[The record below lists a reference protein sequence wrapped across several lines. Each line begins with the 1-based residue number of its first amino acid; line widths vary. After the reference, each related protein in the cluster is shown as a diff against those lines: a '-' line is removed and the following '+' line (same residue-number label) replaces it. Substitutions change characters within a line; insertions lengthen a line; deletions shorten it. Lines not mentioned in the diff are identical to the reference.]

1 MNHLDVVRRLK
12 YLFFRATDKNIS
24 DEDRAY
30 YFNQYDA
37 LFDLFDK
44 DFDLDAALKEY
55 DKYRAKTR
63 RVRRKILEMMF
74 YGSCSFLTLTFTD
87 EVLANTSQDTRRRYV
102 ARFLKQIS
110 DDYVGNVDYGKING
124 REHYHAVVRGIN
136 IDMSAWDKYGFSHAQ
151 IVGKS
156 DGSTQAAKMSKYI
169 YKLSNHAT
177 KGTTNNKKIIYSRQK

>member
-1 MNHLDVVRRLK
+1 MNHLDVARRLK
-12 YLFFRATDKNIS
+12 YLFFRATDKHIS

-44 DFDLDAALKEY
+44 EFDLDASLKEY

-87 EVLANTSQDTRRRYV
+87 EVLANTTEHTRRRYV

-110 DDYVGNVDYGKING
+110 DDYVGNVDYGKLNG
-124 REHYHAVVRGIN
+124 REHYHAVVRGVN
-136 IDMSAWDKYGFSHAQ
+136 IDTSAWDKYGFSHAQ
-151 IVGKS
+151 TIGKS
-156 DGSTQAAKMSKYI
+156 DGSTQASKMSKYI

-177 KGTTNNKKIIYSRQK
+177 KLTTNNKKIIYSRQK

>member
-1 MNHLDVVRRLK
+1 MNHLDVARRLK

-44 DFDLDAALKEY
+44 DFDLDASLKEY

-87 EVLANTSQDTRRRYV
+87 EVLANTTEHTRRRYV

-124 REHYHAVVRGIN
+124 REHYHAVVRGVN
-136 IDMSAWDKYGFSHAQ
+136 IDMSGWDKYGFSHAQ
-151 IVGKS
+151 NIGKS

-177 KGTTNNKKIIYSRQK
+177 KLTTNNKKIIYSRQK